1 MFSNNVVNTIVS
13 NPITCPTIT
22 SSYGTSPFTISTID
36 LMSSLVATSS
46 YYTTISN
53 NELDAE
59 SVLDALS
66 GMDDLYG
73 WDNSLMY
80 NDNVYTEGT

>member
-1 MFSNNVVNTIVS
+1 
-13 NPITCPTIT
+13 
-22 SSYGTSPFTISTID
+22 
-36 LMSSLVATSS
+36 MSSLVATSS